1 MQYATV
7 TLTWDDERVH
17 PIDDIFARHDDVG
30 VVAIRYVSPVHEG
43 RYVELTELR
52 GNLDTARDLLEK
64 SPDALEYDIAGT
76 DERGLAYIQCRTA
89 GVVDDLLA
97 ILHEH
102 EIVLDWP
109 MQYFDTE
116 RVRGLEL
123 TVLGTSRAIQQ
134 AATTLP
140 DGIRLDLERMGE
152 YEPDDGSRSS
162 ILTETQQELL
172 DLAVE
177 EGYYEVPRET
187 THRELA
193 EQIGRSPGTVSERL
207 QRIESKLVATA
218 VSSR

>member
-7 TLTWDDERVH
+7 TLTWDDQRVH
-17 PIDDIFARHDDVG
+17 PIDDIFARHGEVE

-43 RYVELTELR
+43 RYVELAELR
-52 GNLDTARDLLEK
+52 GDLDAARELLES

-76 DERGLAYIQCRTA
+76 GEQGLAYIQCRTA
-89 GVVDDLLA
+89 GLVDDLLA

-109 MQYFDTE
+109 MQYLDEGT
-116 RVRGLEL
+116 VRGLQL
-123 TVLGTSRAIQQ
+123 TVLGTSQAIQQ
-134 AATTLP
+134 AAATLP

-152 YEPDDGSRSS
+152 YEPGDGNRSAV
-162 ILTETQQELL
+162 LTEKQQALL
-172 DLAVE
+172 DLAVR

-193 EQIGRSPGTVSERL
+193 DELGKSAGTISERL
-207 QRIESKLVATA
+207 QRIEAKLVAA
-218 VSSR
+218 SVPSR